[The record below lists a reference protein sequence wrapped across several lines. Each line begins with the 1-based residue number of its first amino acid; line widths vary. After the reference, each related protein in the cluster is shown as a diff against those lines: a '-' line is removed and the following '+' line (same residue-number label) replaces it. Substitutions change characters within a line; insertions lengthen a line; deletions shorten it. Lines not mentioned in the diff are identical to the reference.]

1 MTLGKSLTLSE
12 LQFPHLLSKDIS
24 SHLTGLAW
32 DFKIIY
38 IKCLCFIERAI
49 VIASNGFGT
58 GLYLGTAEERKRT
71 EREVGTLIIHS
82 SRNFSGPAACWA
94 MLGGQQGTFP
104 VPLSEGG
111 TKAGWKLGGGEQ
123 IQNIT
128 TPEESVVRER
138 EARGLREVWLWPCR
152 PRVNVC

>member
-12 LQFPHLLSKDIS
+12 LQFPHLLSKDIN

-58 GLYLGTAEERKRT
+58 GLYLGTAEERKRA
-71 EREVGTLIIHS
+71 EREVGTLITHS
-82 SRNFSGPAACWA
+82 IRNFSGPATCWA
-94 MLGGQQGTFP
+94 MLGNAGQCWGASKG
-104 VPLSEGG
+104 LSLSPCP
-111 TKAGWKLGGGEQ
+111 KRAQRLGG
-123 IQNIT
+123 
-128 TPEESVVRER
+128 S
-138 EARGLREVWLWPCR
+138 
-152 PRVNVC
+152 